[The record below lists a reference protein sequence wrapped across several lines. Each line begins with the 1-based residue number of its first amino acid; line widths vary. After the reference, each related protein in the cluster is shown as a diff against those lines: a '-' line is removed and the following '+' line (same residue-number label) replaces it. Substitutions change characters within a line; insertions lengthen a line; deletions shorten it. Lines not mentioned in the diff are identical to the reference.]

1 MSDTGSS
8 KPKPPPALP
17 DQPELASEA
26 GQSAPIERSWSPA
39 DRFDQPTVIS
49 NRAPLSHPSAR
60 QAAEVAALR
69 AGERL
74 NHFELREFVGGGG
87 MGAVFRAVDTLLNRV
102 VAVKILSPDQ
112 AGDEET
118 VQRFRNEAK
127 SAARLDHENIARVY
141 YVGHDRGLHYIA
153 FEYVDGVNLRELV
166 ERDGPLTL
174 ADVVSFTLQAALAL
188 EHASSRDV
196 VHRDIKP
203 SNVLITAEGRVKLV
217 DMGLARLRRVEQSGD
232 DLTASGV
239 TLGTFDYISP
249 EQARDPRTAD
259 VRSDIYSLGCTV
271 YFMLTGRPPF
281 PDGTVLQKLLQ
292 HQADEPPD
300 PRELN
305 SEMPDELARVVR
317 KMLAKDPRSRFQHP
331 RDLIAELSRLSER
344 LGLEPAQ
351 TSAARSPA
359 AEPTAIEWIWRT
371 LPITVP
377 AILLLAIVAAMD
389 FAQDGTPKAPPHLD
403 RSKLAAD
410 DLTTAEMLDALEGAP
425 SDTPALEALSL
436 SDAENEGSSTPRV
449 DASRANRPGAEP
461 LQGSRAINGQPAAAA
476 SPSGDQGESLA
487 GQAAVDVPTTP
498 GEAEL
503 PLDASASAQSVSSS
517 NETTTATIASPSD
530 QAVAADLVTPGALIV
545 GDAVPGHRAYPTLA
559 AACSA
564 AVSGDVIELRYEGR
578 RQEQPLV
585 LVNKR
590 LTIQAGASFQP
601 VVAFQPSV
609 DDFAGS
615 PPWSMMT
622 LSGGEL
628 ILTNL
633 AVELDIP
640 ADQPIDQWALFAT
653 QRADL
658 LRIDRCW
665 LTIRNAFDSDV
676 AFVDVLTT
684 PGGRS
689 GMMDMGPPET
699 TRSVSVELTNT
710 VARGDAVFL
719 RSHDLQPLRLD
730 WDNGLLVTDERLIE
744 VSGSPTQQEGDSKIE
759 LTLRHL
765 TAAVRSGLC
774 LFAAQADVPHQPV
787 SITCY
792 DSTILIDDPQAA
804 MIEQT
809 GIGNGPEF
817 SRLVTWTGERNAY
830 SNLSVFWR
838 FDGPRM
844 RRTRE
849 WYFADWQQNL
859 GGADRLP
866 QNGPLPWKTPPD
878 RTRPPY
884 LHLPSDYALPA
895 PSADAQ
901 NAGFEP
907 QALPPPPPG
916 SAGATRAEQP
926 ASEIPFFL
934 D

>member
-8 KPKPPPALP
+8 KLKPPPSLP
-17 DQPELASEA
+17 DQPGLGGEA
-26 GQSAPIERSWSPA
+26 EQRAPDEGGWSAA

-49 NRAPLSHPSAR
+49 NRHPISAAGLGRHAPEL
-60 QAAEVAALR
+60 AALR
-69 AGERL
+69 TGEHL

-87 MGAVFRAVDTLLNRV
+87 MGAVFRAVDTLLNRI
-102 VAVKILSPDQ
+102 VAIKILSPEQ

-153 FEYVDGVNLRELV
+153 FEYVHGANLRELV
-166 ERDGPLTL
+166 ERDGPLPL
-174 ADVVSFTLQAALAL
+174 ADVLSFTLQVALAL

-203 SNVLITAEGRVKLV
+203 SNVLVAADGRVKLV
-217 DMGLARLRRVEQSGD
+217 DMGLARLRRVEHSAH

-249 EQARDPRTAD
+249 EQARDPRSAD
-259 VRSDIYSLGCTV
+259 VRSDVYSLGCTV

-292 HQADEPPD
+292 HQAEEPPD

-305 SEMPDELARVVR
+305 SEVPDELARVVR
-317 KMLAKDPRSRFQHP
+317 KMLAKEPRYRFQHP
-331 RDLIAELSRLSER
+331 RDLIDELARLSER
-344 LGLEPAQ
+344 LGFDAAQPLAAGRSATVEP
-351 TSAARSPA
+351 SAGD
-359 AEPTAIEWIWRT
+359 WLWRT
-371 LPITVP
+371 LPLTVP
-377 AILLLAIVAAMD
+377 AIVLLAIVAAMN
-389 FAQDGTPKAPPHLD
+389 FAMDHASPAPPHLD
-403 RSKLAAD
+403 RTRLRAD
-410 DLTTAEMLDALEGAP
+410 DIAATELFDASQDELP
-425 SDTPALEALSL
+425 RTQHTPDSTGQESP
-436 SDAENEGSSTPRV
+436 TPRA
-449 DASRANRPGAEP
+449 DAGRAKRPDNDATATSGSESQRASADNSRP
-461 LQGSRAINGQPAAAA
+461 PAPEAD
-476 SPSGDQGESLA
+476 SPSGTGGANGPLDGFSNQPA
-487 GQAAVDVPTTP
+487 PPTS
-498 GEAEL
+498 GEATAGAV
-503 PLDASASAQSVSSS
+503 PQQPDPVAQAEV
-517 NETTTATIASPSD
+517 
-530 QAVAADLVTPGALIV
+530 VTSGALIV
-545 GDAVPGHRAYPTLA
+545 GDAVAGHRVYPTLA
-559 AACSA
+559 AACAA

-578 RQEQPLV
+578 RQERPLV
-585 LVNKR
+585 LANKR
-590 LTIQAGASFQP
+590 LTIQAAVGFRP

-609 DDFAGS
+609 NDFAGS
-615 PPWSMMT
+615 PPWSMIT

-628 ILTNL
+628 TLANL

-676 AFVDVLTT
+676 AFVDVSTM

-699 TRSVSVELTNT
+699 PRSVAVELSNT

-744 VSGSPTQQEGDSKIE
+744 VSGSPMQQEADARIE

-765 TAAVRSGLC
+765 TAAVRRGLC
-774 LFAAQADVPHQPV
+774 LFAAQDDIPHQPV

-792 DSTILIDDPQAA
+792 DSAILIDDPQAA

-809 GIGNGPEF
+809 GVGNVPDSF
-817 SRLVTWTGERNAY
+817 RLVTWTGERNIY
-830 SNLSVFWR
+830 PNLSVFWR

-844 RRTRE
+844 RQTRD
-849 WYFADWQQNL
+849 WYFSDWQQNL
-859 GGADRLP
+859 SGADRLP
-866 QNGPLPWKTPPD
+866 QIDPLPWQSPQATA
-878 RTRPPY
+878 RPPY
-884 LHLPSDYALPA
+884 LSSPSDYALPA
-895 PSADAQ
+895 SAGGTR

-907 QALPPPPPG
+907 QLLPPPPPE
-916 SAGATRAEQP
+916 SAETPRADAQP
-926 ASEIPFFL
+926 ASVSPFFL

>member
-1 MSDTGSS
+1 
-8 KPKPPPALP
+8 
-17 DQPELASEA
+17 
-26 GQSAPIERSWSPA
+26 
-39 DRFDQPTVIS
+39 
-49 NRAPLSHPSAR
+49 
-60 QAAEVAALR
+60 LR
-69 AGERL
+69 PGEHL

-153 FEYVDGVNLRELV
+153 FEFVDGINLRELV
-166 ERDGPLTL
+166 ERDGPLPL

-203 SNVLITAEGRVKLV
+203 SNVLITAEGRLKLV

-249 EQARDPRTAD
+249 EQARDPRSAD
-259 VRSDIYSLGCTV
+259 VRSDIYSLGCTIH
-271 YFMLTGRPPF
+271 FMLTGRPPF

-292 HQADEPPD
+292 HQGDEPPD

-305 SEMPDELARVVR
+305 GETPDELARLVR
-317 KMLAKDPRSRFQHP
+317 RMLAKDPRSRFQHP
-331 RDLIAELSRLSER
+331 RDLIDELSRLSEQ
-344 LGLEPAQ
+344 LGLGPAQ
-351 TSAARSPA
+351 IGAIRSSAL
-359 AEPTAIEWIWRT
+359 EPSAVDWVWRT
-371 LPITVP
+371 LPISVP

-389 FAQDGTPKAPPHLD
+389 FAQDRTPKAPPHLD

-410 DLTTAEMLDALEGAP
+410 DLTTADMFDLLEGGPPERP
-425 SDTPALEALSL
+425 SPQAFS
-436 SDAENEGSSTPRV
+436 SDAELGVVAPSTDTKRATGASDTTAISNPELRQSTGIGGRSASTPP
-449 DASRANRPGAEP
+449 AANDPSAT
-461 LQGSRAINGQPAAAA
+461 STSQPAA
-476 SPSGDQGESLA
+476 
-487 GQAAVDVPTTP
+487 DVSSTP

-503 PLDASASAQSVSSS
+503 PVDTLAPAESGSPMNDDASAA
-517 NETTTATIASPSD
+517 TTDPSD
-530 QAVAADLVTPGALIV
+530 AARAAELVTPGALIV
-545 GDAVPGHRAYPTLA
+545 GEAVADHHAYPTLA

-578 RQEQPLV
+578 RQESPLA

-590 LTIQAGASFQP
+590 LTIRAGAGFRP
-601 VVAFQPSV
+601 VIAFQPSI

-615 PPWSMMT
+615 PPWSMIT

-628 ILTNL
+628 TLSNV
-633 AVELDIP
+633 AVELEIP
-640 ADQPIDQWALFAT
+640 ADQPIDQWALFST

-658 LRIDRCW
+658 LRIDGCW

-744 VSGSPTQQEGDSKIE
+744 VSGSPIQQDADAGIQI
-759 LTLRHL
+759 TLRHL

-774 LFAAQADVPHQPV
+774 LFAAQAEVPHQVV
-787 SITCY
+787 SIICY
-792 DSTILIDDPQAA
+792 DSAILIDDPQAA

-809 GIGNGPEF
+809 GAGNEQEF
-817 SRLVTWTGERNAY
+817 SRLITWAGERNAY
-830 SNLSVFWR
+830 PNLAVFRR

-844 RRTRE
+844 RQTRD

-866 QNGPLPWKTPPD
+866 QNSPLPWKTPPD
-878 RTRPPY
+878 RARPPY
-884 LHLPSDYALPA
+884 LHSPADYALPD
-895 PSADAQ
+895 PSPGAQ

-907 QALPPPPPG
+907 QTLPAPPPEP
-916 SAGATRAEQP
+916 AGATRPEQP